1 MAIKITKPTVDI
13 GERLSIAEGVSLENF
28 KAINAF
34 AIKTGNYTAATQDQL
49 IVNSASAVTIT
60 LPSNPTAGNVVFIK
74 NVGAGTVT
82 VARNGSNINSTAD
95 DGELITDA
103 AATLVYVDGT
113 IGWKEL

>member
-1 MAIKITKPTVDI
+1 MTVKVTRPPINLREKLNEIDKI
-13 GERLSIAEGVSLENF
+13 S
-28 KAINAF
+28 KAINGF

-60 LPSNPTAGNVVFIK
+60 LPSNPAAGNVVFIK